1 MHEDFW
7 RARWNRNEIGF
18 HLPEVNPWLLRH
30 WAGEPGTRVLVPLCG
45 KSLDMAWLAGQGH
58 RVLGVELMETAVQAF
73 FAEQGLTPEIS
84 DNGRFRCYR
93 HGELE
98 LWCGDFF
105 ALRAEDVADCA
116 RFYDRA
122 ALIALPPA
130 LRERYVAHLAA
141 ILPTHCEGLLV
152 TVEYDQ
158 ALRDGPPFAVD
169 EAEVQALW
177 GAAGWSVAL
186 LERRDV
192 LAENWKFMK
201 LGATRLDETAYR
213 LAR

>member
-18 HLPEVNPWLLRH
+18 HLPEMNPWLLRY

-93 HGELE
+93 HGKLE

-105 ALRAEDVADCA
+105 ALRAEDVADCPH
-116 RFYDRA
+116 FYDRA

-130 LRERYVAHLAA
+130 LRERYVAHLSA
-141 ILPTHCEGLLV
+141 ILPERCEGLLV
-152 TVEYDQ
+152 TVDYDH

-169 EAEVQALW
+169 DSEVRERW
-177 GAAGWSVAL
+177 GAAGWSVTL

-192 LAENWKFMK
+192 LAENWKFLK
-201 LGATRLDETAYR
+201 LGATRLDEAAYR